1 MAVNEIEIAVPPER
15 VFAVLAD
22 PYAYADW
29 VMGAKEIRGAD
40 PGFPQKGTRFHHSVG
55 VGPLVIKHH
64 SRVLEVEANRR
75 LVLDARLQ
83 ALGSAIVT
91 LQLQPSGS
99 GTRVV
104 MTERAGDGMPARV
117 MHKAGNLV
125 LRGRNFLSLEKLKEL
140 AEARG

>member
-1 MAVNEIEIAVPPER
+1 MAVNEIEIAASPAQ

-22 PYAYADW
+22 PFAYAEW
-29 VMGAKEIRGAD
+29 VVGAKEIRGAD

-55 VGPLVIKHH
+55 VGPFVIKHH

-75 LVLDARLQ
+75 LVLDARLR
-83 ALGSAIVT
+83 ALGSAIVS
-91 LQLQPSGS
+91 LQLQPSRA

-117 MHKAGNLV
+117 AHKAGNLV
-125 LRGRNFLSLEKLKEL
+125 LRGRNFLSLERLKAL
-140 AEARG
+140 AEARA